1 MAKENNAAAADVP
14 HLGET
19 DKKELKTLNWLF
31 TNCCLLVSSLAEI
44 LHNSLSMFWLTY
56 SHELGN

>member
-1 MAKENNAAAADVP
+1 MAKENNAAADVAY
-14 HLGET
+14 LGET
-19 DKKELKTLNWLF
+19 DKKEFKTLNWLF
-31 TNCCLLVSSLAEI
+31 TNCCLLVSSFAEI